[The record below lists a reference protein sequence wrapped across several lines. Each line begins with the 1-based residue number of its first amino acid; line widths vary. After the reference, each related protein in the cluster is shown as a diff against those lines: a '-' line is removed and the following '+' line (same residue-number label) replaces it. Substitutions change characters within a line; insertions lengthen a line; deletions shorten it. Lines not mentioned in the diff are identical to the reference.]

1 MHKVVTF
8 GEVMLRLSSPSHD
21 RLSQADHFN
30 VDFGGAEA
38 NVAVSLSNF
47 QIDTLFLTR
56 LPDNE
61 LGNIALSVLRKY
73 DVDVRQILRGG
84 RRLGIYFLEK
94 GAMNRPSKVI
104 YDRESSSFA
113 EIQPEMIDWE
123 NIFKGADWFHWSGI
137 TPAVSDSAAKTCL
150 EGIKSANRLRIPVSC
165 DLNYRTNLWKYGKN
179 PGEVMSELLEGCDVI
194 LSNEDDLRLF
204 FGITPENIDSQD
216 DELNE
221 IHLIS
226 TAKQLKKKF
235 RRVKT
240 VAFSYRRSINA
251 DINLW
256 SGFMFDG
263 KALYKSPTYELT
275 DIIDRV
281 GSGDS
286 FMSGLIY
293 GFLKYPGKNQMILDF
308 ATASSCLKHSI
319 SGDFNLVTVDEVL
332 QLMNGNGTGRIIR

>member
-1 MHKVVTF
+1 
-8 GEVMLRLSSPSHD
+8 MLRLSSPSHE

-38 NVAVSLSNF
+38 NVAVALSNF
-47 QIDTLFLTR
+47 KIDTQFLTR

-73 DVDVRQILRGG
+73 DVDVQQILRGG

-94 GAMNRPSKVI
+94 GSMNRPSKII
-104 YDRESSSFA
+104 YDRDFSSFA
-113 EIQPEMIDWE
+113 EIQPGMIDWE
-123 NIFKGADWFHWSGI
+123 NIFEGAKWFHWSGI
-137 TPAVSDSAAKTCL
+137 TPAVSESAAKTCL
-150 EGIKSANRLRIPVSC
+150 EAIKTANSMGIKVSC
-165 DLNYRTNLWKYGKN
+165 DLNFRMNLWKYGKN
-179 PGEVMSELLEGCDVI
+179 PGEVMSELLEGCDLI
-194 LSNEDDLRLF
+194 LSNEEDSRLF
-204 FGITPENIDSQD
+204 FGINPENIDSQND
-216 DELNE
+216 VLDET
-221 IHLIS
+221 HFIS
-226 TAKQLKKKF
+226 IAKQLIKKF

-256 SGFMFDG
+256 SGFLFDG
-263 KALYKSPTYELT
+263 KVLYKSPIYELT
-275 DIIDRV
+275 DIVDRV

-293 GFLKYPGKNQMILDF
+293 GFLKYTGKNQMILDF

-319 SGDFNLVTVDEVL
+319 TGDFNLVSVEEVL
-332 QLMNGNGTGRIIR
+332 QLMNGNTTGRIIR